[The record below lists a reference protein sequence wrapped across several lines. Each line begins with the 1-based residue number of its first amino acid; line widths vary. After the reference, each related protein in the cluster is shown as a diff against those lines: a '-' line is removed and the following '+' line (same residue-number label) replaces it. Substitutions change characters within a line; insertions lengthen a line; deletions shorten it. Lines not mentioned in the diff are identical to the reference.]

1 MTTHVDPKEGR
12 PAAVYWALFIGL
24 STFSLSP
31 ILVRFAS
38 EAPGMAIAV
47 WRTAIATIT
56 LAPFAA
62 FRIRDEVSRFTRRDY
77 VLIGTAGVLL
87 GLHFAAW
94 IESLYH
100 TSVASASVLVTT
112 SPIFLAVL
120 GYIFLNE
127 RLSKQVNI
135 AIVLAVG
142 GAALI
147 GVGDLSGTAG
157 DAPLLG
163 NSLALTA
170 SLVFSVYILV
180 GRVVRRKTSW
190 LAYVFP
196 LYLVA
201 ALTILVIA
209 IAIGTPLLGYSLPF
223 YALCAAMAIGPQI
236 LGHGSFNYAVKYVPA
251 AMLGLLSLIEP
262 IGASI
267 LAFLLFDEVP
277 SPVAIF
283 GMLIVLSAISF
294 AVLYRRRRAVE
305 VHTD

>member
-1 MTTHVDPKEGR
+1 MALEVDQKAER
-12 PAAVYWALFIGL
+12 PAAVFWALFVGL

-38 EAPGMAIAV
+38 DAPGMTIAV
-47 WRTAIATIT
+47 WRTVIAA
-56 LAPFAA
+56 LSLVPFAL
-62 FRIRDEVSRFTRRDY
+62 FRIRDEVRAFERRDY
-77 VLIGTAGVLL
+77 GLILVGGVLL
-87 GLHFAAW
+87 GLHFATW

-120 GYIFLNE
+120 GYVFLKE
-127 RLSKQVNI
+127 RLSRRVNA
-135 AIVLAVG
+135 AIVMAVG

-147 GVGDLSGTAG
+147 GLGDLSAEVGS
-157 DAPLLG
+157 APLFG
-163 NSLALTA
+163 NALALTA

-180 GRVVRRKTSW
+180 GRVVRQKTSW

-196 LYLVA
+196 LYTVTA
-201 ALTILVIA
+201 ATILVIA
-209 IAIGTPLLGYSLPF
+209 LVLGTPLFGFSPSF

-236 LGHGSFNYAVKYVPA
+236 LGHGSFNYAVRYIPA

-267 LAFLLFDEVP
+267 LAYLLFDEVP
-277 SPVAIF
+277 SGIAIL
-283 GMLIVLSAISF
+283 GMIIVLGAISF
-294 AVLYRRRRAVE
+294 AILYRRRRPIE

>member
-1 MTTHVDPKEGR
+1 MAGHNDDAGR

-31 ILVRFAS
+31 ILVRLAS
-38 EAPGMAIAV
+38 DAPGMTIAV
-47 WRTAIATIT
+47 WRTLIAAAV

-62 FRIRDEVSRFTRRDY
+62 FKIRDEVRAFTRRDY
-77 VLIGTAGVLL
+77 MLIVAGGVLL
-87 GLHFAAW
+87 GLHFVAW

-100 TSVASASVLVTT
+100 TTVASASVLVTT

-120 GYIFLNE
+120 GYAFLGE
-127 RLSKQVNI
+127 RLSRQVNI
-135 AIVLAVG
+135 AIVLAVV

-147 GVGDLSGTAG
+147 GFG
-157 DAPLLG
+157 DASGGEGDDPLLG
-163 NSLALTA
+163 NALALTA
-170 SLVFSVYILV
+170 SLVFSFYILV

-196 LYLVA
+196 LYFVA
-201 ALTILVIA
+201 AATIFVIA
-209 IAIGTPLLGYSLPF
+209 LILRTPLLGFSMPF

-236 LGHGSFNYAVKYVPA
+236 LGHGSFNYAVRYVTA

-267 LAFLLFDEVP
+267 LAYILFDEVP
-277 SPVAIF
+277 AALALV
-283 GMLIVLSAISF
+283 GMLVVLGSISF
-294 AVLYRRRRAVE
+294 AVLYRKRRRVGASDE
-305 VHTD
+305 